1 MRALYRV
8 LISRKDV
15 LYYIGQGVTD
25 ANADISI
32 KGGDPYLKMNNF
44 LSIEGCTDNVYM
56 KNDSLPFIN
65 HPTVI

>member
-1 MRALYRV
+1 MRALYRL

-32 KGGDPYLKMNNF
+32 KGGDPYPKMNNF

-56 KNDSLPFIN
+56 
-65 HPTVI
+65 